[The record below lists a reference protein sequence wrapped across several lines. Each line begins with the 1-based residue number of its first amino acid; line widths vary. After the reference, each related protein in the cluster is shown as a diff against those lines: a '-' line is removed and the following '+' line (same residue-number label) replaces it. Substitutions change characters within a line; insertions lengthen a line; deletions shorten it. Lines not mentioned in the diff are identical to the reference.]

1 MTPFLPR
8 FAVLALAVG
17 LLSACTSTD
26 TPKAATESPQPV
38 RSSPRTSEITVVG
51 AGDILVHPQVWAQAK
66 RDGGFAAMFAGVR
79 DVIAGADLALCHLE
93 TPVGEPFRGYPRFN
107 APPAVVAGIKATG
120 FDGCSTASNHTFDQG
135 QDGVT
140 KTIAALDA
148 AGLGHA
154 GTASRPADAGHAT
167 VYTVHGVRVAHL
179 AATFGFNGL
188 AAPGGNTWLAER
200 IDPDRILAEAHRAKL
215 AGAAIVIVSLHWGT
229 EYRHDPNADQLAWAN
244 RLAGSPDIDLI
255 LGHHAHVVQPIRRIK
270 GTPVVFG
277 LGNELARHAA
287 PENANR
293 EGLMVRVTF
302 AETGTRWAVKT
313 VEPLPTWVDLSPG
326 IRIVNLT
333 SALGETGL
341 DPARRRTYQAAYDRV
356 LQYARS

>member
-1 MTPFLPR
+1 VTFLPR
-8 FAVLALAVG
+8 FAALALSAV
-17 LLSACTSTD
+17 LLSSCTSAD
-26 TPKAATESPQPV
+26 TPKAATDSPQPV
-38 RSSPRTSEITVVG
+38 RSAGRTAEITLVA
-51 AGDILVHPQVWAQAK
+51 AGDILVHPQVWAQSR
-66 RDGGFAAMFAGVR
+66 RDGGFADMFSGVR
-79 DVIAGADLALCHLE
+79 DVIAGADLAICHLE
-93 TPVGEPFRGYPRFN
+93 TPVGEPYQGFPRFS
-107 APPAVVAGIKATG
+107 APSAVVAGIRAAG

-135 QDGVT
+135 QDGVVR
-140 KTIAALDA
+140 TIAALDA

-154 GTASRPADAGHAT
+154 GTATRPNDAGHAA

-200 IDPDRILAEAHRAKL
+200 IDPDRILAEAHRARL
-215 AGAAIVIVSLHWGT
+215 AGADIVVVSLHWGT
-229 EYRHDPNADQLAWAN
+229 EYRHDPNADQLSWAN

-277 LGNELARHAA
+277 MGNELARHAS
-287 PENANR
+287 PEDANR

-302 AETGTRWAVKT
+302 TRGGARWTVKSI
-313 VEPLPTWVDLSPG
+313 EPLPTWVDLSPD

-333 SALGETGL
+333 AALGNTSL
-341 DPARRRTYQAAYDRV
+341 NTARRRAYRAAYDRV
-356 LQYARS
+356 LRYTRS